1 MSWNNCKRFGL
12 FLICLPAALPAA
24 AQSDTLF
31 LPVERLFELGVR
43 HNLALQADALE
54 ERSALERERGARAE
68 RLPDLQVGLRGG
80 YAGRPTVFRLAG
92 AYHPDAPDWSQN
104 YAVDLSQPIYRGGKL
119 RYAVR
124 KAGMERSLAALR
136 TEADAADIRLALL
149 EQYMQLFEL
158 YRRQEVFSRNIEE
171 SERRLHDI
179 RRMKEEGLITN
190 NDVLRSEMQL
200 TDDRLSLQR
209 TQNDL
214 VLASQHLDILLGLRE
229 TLLIRPDTAIL
240 HRPIELESY
249 ETYVGEAYAGDP
261 DLKRL
266 RMQTELARH
275 DVALARSA
283 IRPDVSLYASN
294 TLARPV
300 ARTME
305 DLYNNNW
312 NVGLSVSVPLFALY
326 KSRHKVRESR
336 LAVALNRNAEE
347 QEDAASPPARAHG
360 LPAPPGGRAG
370 GQGPAALGPA
380 GAGELPHHAEPL
392 HEPTGHPDRSAG
404 REQRAARRR
413 TATDG
418 GTHARRLH
426 LLPTA
431 ESLRASLTNRPIW
444 ETGTENDRSCANT
457 ACATSF

>member
-80 YAGRPTVFRLAG
+80 YAGRPTVFRQGLAG

-200 TDDRLSLQR
+200 TDDRLSLQQ

-266 RMQTELARH
+266 RMQTELARN

-347 QEDAASPPARAHG
+347 QEMQRLRLRVHTAYLRHREAVQEVKALRLSARQAQENYRIMQNRYMNQLAILTDLLDANSVR
-360 LPAPPGGRAG
+360 LDV
-370 GQGPAALGPA
+370 
-380 GAGELPHHAEPL
+380 ELQL
-392 HEPTGHPDRSAG
+392 T
-404 REQRAARRR
+404 AARTRVVY
-413 TATDG
+413 TYYQ
-418 GTHARRLH
+418 L
-426 LLPTA
+426 
-431 ESLRASLTNRPIW
+431 LRACGRL
-444 ETGTENDRSCANT
+444 
-457 ACATSF
+457 